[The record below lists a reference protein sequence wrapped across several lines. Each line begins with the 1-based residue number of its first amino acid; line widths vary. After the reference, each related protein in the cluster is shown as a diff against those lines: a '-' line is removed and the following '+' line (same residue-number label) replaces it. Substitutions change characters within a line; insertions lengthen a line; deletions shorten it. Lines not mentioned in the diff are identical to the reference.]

1 VITFL
6 LGAMVAFLP
15 LLSPR
20 GPGNTAPVDLFAVGF
35 LALSLVALAQRGRS
49 LTVPAP
55 LGLALILA
63 GSLLALALS
72 SHPSTGLF
80 TLVIDVY
87 LLVLLVAI
95 ASVLHGD
102 EQALRRIL
110 VLWTVASLLWA
121 AVLIAQHLQ
130 LVPDF
135 LFGSVVKDTSGST
148 RVSGPAKNNPNLAA
162 SYVVTSFFVL
172 LASPWPRSRL
182 PRLLA
187 ACWLLFGLYA
197 TASIGGFVAI
207 LAGAAFLAMGAYL
220 RGARTPGQIR
230 ALVGAALLA
239 CSLAATA
246 LLATVGVARP
256 SQLDVATIASEA
268 KRSEFTAESLGRLNR
283 SVAGRV
289 VLWETA
295 VARTGARA
303 LIGLGPGLA
312 KEELEIP
319 SGTLDRFGNPKVHAL
334 HNDFLAFL
342 IERGVIGLLGLL
354 ALYGVLLRGSSRLL
368 TVPTQEGIRLRA
380 LGAGVVAN
388 IVVSLTHETFH
399 FRHTV
404 VLFALL
410 WVAAELSL
418 RRDDQPGTR
427 AGPQNAETVHAAS

>member
-6 LGAMVAFLP
+6 LGATVAFLP

-20 GPGNTAPVDLFAVGF
+20 GPGNTAPVDLFAIGF
-35 LALSLVALAQRGRS
+35 LALSLVALAQRGRG

-63 GSLLALALS
+63 GSLLAVALS
-72 SHPSTGLF
+72 SDPSTGLF
-80 TLVIDVY
+80 TLLIDVY

-110 VLWTVASLLWA
+110 VLWTVTSLFWA
-121 AVLIAQHLQ
+121 AALIAQHLH
-130 LVPDF
+130 LVPAS
-135 LFGSVVKDTSGST
+135 LVGSVLKDTSSGT
-148 RVSGPAKNNPNLAA
+148 RVSGPTNNNPNLAA

-187 ACWLLFGLYA
+187 AGLLLFALYA
-197 TASIGGFVAI
+197 TASIGGFTAI
-207 LAGAAFLAMGAYL
+207 LAGAAFLAIGAYL
-220 RGARTPGQIR
+220 RGARTAGEVR
-230 ALVGAALLA
+230 ALIGAALLA
-239 CSLAATA
+239 VSLATTA
-246 LLATVGVARP
+246 LVATVGIPRP
-256 SQLDVATIASEA
+256 SQSDAATIAREA
-268 KRSEFTAESLGRLNR
+268 KGSKLTADSLGRLNR
-283 SVAGRV
+283 SMAGRV

-295 VARTGARA
+295 VIKTGART
-303 LIGLGPGLA
+303 LVGLGPGEA

-319 SGTLDRFGNPKVHAL
+319 SGTLNRFGNLKVHSL

-354 ALYGVLLRGSSRLL
+354 TLYGALLRGSSRLL
-368 TVPTQEGIRLRA
+368 TLPARDGLRVRA
-380 LGAGVVAN
+380 LGAGIVAN
-388 IVVSLTHETFH
+388 VAHSLTHETFH

-410 WVAAELSL
+410 WVATGLFL
-418 RRDDQPGTR
+418 RRGVQPVTPT
-427 AGPQNAETVHAAS
+427 GPQHAEAVRGAP

>member
-110 VLWTVASLLWA
+110 VLWTVTSLLWA

-130 LVPDF
+130 LVPAF
-135 LFGSVVKDTSGST
+135 LFGSVLKDTSGST
-148 RVSGPAKNNPNLAA
+148 RVAGPAKNNPNLAA

-172 LASPWPRSRL
+172 LASPWPRGRM

-187 ACWLLFGLYA
+187 AGWLLFGLYA
-197 TASIGGFVAI
+197 TASIGGLVSV
-207 LAGAAFLAMGAYL
+207 LAGAAFLAIGTYL
-220 RGARTPGQIR
+220 RGARTARQVR
-230 ALVGAALLA
+230 ALIGAALLA
-239 CSLAATA
+239 MSLAATA
-246 LLATVGVARP
+246 LLATVGVPRP
-256 SQLDVATIASEA
+256 SQSDAAAIAREA
-268 KRSEFTAESLGRLNR
+268 KGSEITADSLGRLDR
-283 SVAGRV
+283 SLAGRV

-295 VARTGARA
+295 VIKTGARI
-303 LIGLGPGLA
+303 LVGLGPGEA
-312 KEELEIP
+312 KKELKIP

-354 ALYGVLLRGSSRLL
+354 TLYGVLLRSSSRLL
-368 TVPTQEGIRLRA
+368 TLPARDGLRVRA
-380 LGAGVVAN
+380 LGAGIVAN
-388 IVVSLTHETFH
+388 VAYSLTHETFH

-418 RRDDQPGTR
+418 RRDVRPVTPT
-427 AGPQNAETVHAAS
+427 GPQHAEAVRAAP